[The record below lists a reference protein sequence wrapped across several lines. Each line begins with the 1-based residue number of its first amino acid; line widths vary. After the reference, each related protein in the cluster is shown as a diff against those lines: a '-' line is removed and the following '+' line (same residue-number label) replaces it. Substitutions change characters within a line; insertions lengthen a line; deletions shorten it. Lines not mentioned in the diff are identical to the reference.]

1 MGSIGGRVMGDMVCN
16 KQLNYSPHLPIA
28 PPYPAWNNLKKLKQ
42 QLMQRLITDFDGP
55 IIDVS
60 QRYYRVYQ
68 FCLEKTRYPD
78 QLVQQLDKA
87 EFWRLKRARV
97 PEKQIGILSG
107 LAEEQARGF
116 AQLRRQTVHTQPYF
130 DNDCLAPGAVA
141 ALEKVQQ
148 AGVDLAVMT
157 MRRVQE
163 LDYAFNRHDL
173 GRFFPKNRCYCL
185 SNDYVK
191 TRDVDDKPL
200 LMERALSELPSA
212 DDTWM
217 VGDTEAD
224 IITAKNH
231 GVKVMAVLC
240 GIRDRTQ
247 LQLYEPDLIVE
258 DLREAVDSVLHHSVP

>member
-1 MGSIGGRVMGDMVCN
+1 MI
-16 KQLNYSPHLPIA
+16 
-28 PPYPAWNNLKKLKQ
+28 
-42 QLMQRLITDFDGP
+42 RLITDFDGP

-60 QRYYRVYQ
+60 KRYYRVYQ
-68 FCLEKTRYPD
+68 ECLEKSRYPD
-78 QLVQQLDKA
+78 QPVKQLSLD
-87 EFWRLKRARV
+87 EFWQLKRSRV

-107 LAEEQARGF
+107 LDEEQAHKF
-116 AQLRRQTVHTQPYF
+116 AQLRRQIVHTPPYF
-130 DNDCLAPGAVA
+130 DYDCLVHGAVA

-148 AGVDLAVMT
+148 GGVDLAVMT
-157 MRRVQE
+157 MRRVRE
-163 LDYAFNRHDL
+163 LEYAFDHHDL
-173 GRFFPKNRCYCL
+173 GKFFPKNRCYCL

-191 TRDVDDKPL
+191 TCDIDDKPL
-200 LMERALSELPSA
+200 LMERALAELPAA

-247 LQLYEPDLIVE
+247 LKLYKPTLIVE
-258 DLREAVDSVLHHSVP
+258 DLSEAVDVVLNSPLAQVS